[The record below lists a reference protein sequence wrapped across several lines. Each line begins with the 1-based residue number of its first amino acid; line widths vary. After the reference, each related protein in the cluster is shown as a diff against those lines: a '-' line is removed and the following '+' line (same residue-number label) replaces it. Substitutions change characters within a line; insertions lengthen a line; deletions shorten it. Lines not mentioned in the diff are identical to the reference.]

1 MYESELAKSGI
12 TVEITGSN
20 VTCAAVGDAATIT
33 ITNST
38 VNATESHSDTA
49 AIGGYFRELNIED
62 STIIAHATGSNTS
75 AIGAGRFEAYYVSG
89 GASAYTITLKDSTV
103 TATAAYGNAIGSS
116 YYESIDKNGAQCR
129 QATIIIDGG
138 DVTATAV
145 NAPAIGAMS
154 GLTSTDPD
162 AVIIQPGTGGGW
174 ESGGTSGDA
183 STQSLRTF
191 LAAPHAA
198 AVVNSRADAPA
209 SLEPR
214 QTYWGSATLVIRNNP
229 TVVAESGTIAINA
242 ATVTIDGSTTLF
254 QNTLE
259 TAPAQDT
266 VVNVDGTAVGTMRR
280 GFRSLAVTAPG
291 LTPGTA
297 SMTYGTGSDP
307 DPLVNWHDEEPL
319 YGSSFE
325 LTANAFNSFWTLP
338 QQRLGGSARVS
349 SGSATTSPIVTT
361 SETRKT
367 LYANIQQV
375 TPSDVRATGKT
386 ATLAYQWYKDGQPI
400 TGATQ
405 SSYTPTEAGVYTYV
419 LTGSDRYRGT
429 LTSAAVTVLVAGDTA
444 PAAPELER
452 VTKDTI
458 VLKAPADGKTYEY
471 SIDGVMG

>member
-62 STIIAHATGSNTS
+62 STIIAHATGKYTS

-116 YYESIDKNGAQCR
+116 YYESIGKNGQQCK
-129 QATIIIDGG
+129 QVTIIIDGG

-154 GLTSTDPD
+154 GLTTTDPD

-174 ESGGTSGDA
+174 ESGGTSGDV

-191 LAAPHAA
+191 LAAPRAEA
-198 AVVNSRADAPA
+198 AVSSHADAPA
-209 SLEPR
+209 SLEYR
-214 QTYWGSATLVIRNNP
+214 QKYWDGATLELKNNP

-242 ATVTIDGSTTLF
+242 ETVTLDGSTTLF
-254 QNTLE
+254 QNMLE

-266 VVNVDGTAVGTMRR
+266 VVNVGGTAVGSMRR
-280 GFRSLAVTAPG
+280 SFRSLAVTAPG
-291 LTPGTA
+291 LTAGTA

-307 DPLVNWHDEEPL
+307 DPLVNWHDEETL
-319 YGSSFE
+319 YGSSFAV
-325 LTANAFNSFWTLP
+325 TANAFNSFWTLP

-349 SGSATTSPIVTT
+349 SGSTTTATIVTT
-361 SETRKT
+361 SETGKT

-375 TPSDVRATGKT
+375 TPSDVRAAGKT
-386 ATLAYQWYKDGQPI
+386 DTLAYQWYKDGQPI
-400 TGATQ
+400 TGAT
-405 SSYTPTEAGVYTYV
+405 
-419 LTGSDRYRGT
+419 
-429 LTSAAVTVLVAGDTA
+429 
-444 PAAPELER
+444 
-452 VTKDTI
+452 
-458 VLKAPADGKTYEY
+458 
-471 SIDGVMG
+471 